1 MRRQWRPMARQTCF
15 RSALRYS
22 LPNRR
27 GCRVRV
33 TEGNG
38 RNEGPVPFISSGGY
52 RACAFW
58 RKALIGQNLI
68 AVSRHCSHYMENSMP
83 YLACLPVGDA
93 SLANDDV
100 MRGGGG
106 CRDRNVA

>member
-1 MRRQWRPMARQTCF
+1 MR
-15 RSALRYS
+15 
-22 LPNRR
+22 
-27 GCRVRV
+27 
-33 TEGNG
+33 

-52 RACAFW
+52 RALHYG

-68 AVSRHCSHYMENSMP
+68 AVSSHCSPLIGQNLIAVSSHCSHYMENSMP
-83 YLACLPVGDA
+83 YLACLPVGGA